1 MTKKNLWQ
9 NEGNARNIDMR
20 RMDAQPVH
28 HDGSEASCA
37 LPLSDDMLYK
47 LQERGEALLKR
58 LEQILEVRLVP
69 RGDKLQI
76 FGGAAEAERARA
88 VLRRLWQLA
97 ASGGEIDAVAINYQ
111 LTLWQQSLN
120 NGQDD
125 AAEQLGRPVYTTPKG
140 KQIRPKTLGQLAYL
154 QAIDKYDVT
163 FGIGPAGTGKTYLAV
178 MKAADALKKR
188 LKESKKTEEQGINS
202 QKIFDRKFADFQT
215 EADIRKVFE
224 TKDAAKPAL
233 KNRLAELKRA
243 HPKEFEQLKDQ
254 FKKRY
259 PAYAKLTEEL

>member
-1 MTKKNLWQ
+1 MIERERISHSVFLIKTGEHGLPGRTDLETGTHQ
-9 NEGNARNIDMR
+9 N
-20 RMDAQPVH
+20 Q
-28 HDGSEASCA
+28 SCV
-37 LPLSDDMLYK
+37 S
-47 LQERGEALLKR
+47 
-58 LEQILEVRLVP
+58 
-69 RGDKLQI
+69 
-76 FGGAAEAERARA
+76 FG
-88 VLRRLWQLA
+88 
-97 ASGGEIDAVAINYQ
+97 
-111 LTLWQQSLN
+111 
-120 NGQDD
+120 
-125 AAEQLGRPVYTTPKG
+125 
-140 KQIRPKTLGQLAYL
+140 
-154 QAIDKYDVT
+154 VT
-163 FGIGPAGTGKTYLAV
+163 FMRILKEMATRFNIYFGDDEEGLLREGKAEIENLSAFF
-178 MKAADALKKR
+178 KDALKKR